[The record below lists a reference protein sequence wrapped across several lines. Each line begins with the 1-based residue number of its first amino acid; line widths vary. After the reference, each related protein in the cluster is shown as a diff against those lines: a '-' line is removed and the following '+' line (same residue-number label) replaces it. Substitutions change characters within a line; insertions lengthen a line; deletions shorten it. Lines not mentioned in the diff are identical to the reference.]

1 MDLWEKS
8 GTGNKEVKW
17 LRPTRE
23 AIAKKVPP
31 PSDESWG
38 LHTTQ
43 AVKILSK
50 KRNWSAPGP
59 DKHVNY
65 WWKRVQVLHVGV
77 AKAFVSMERLDL
89 YQSLWNSQVK
99 ISVQLRV

>member
-50 KRNWSAPGP
+50 KRNWSALGP

-65 WWKRVQVLHVGV
+65 WWKRAQVLHVGV
-77 AKAFVSMERLDL
+77 ARVFVRALIITLLGFPAWFSED
-89 YQSLWNSQVK
+89 
-99 ISVQLRV
+99 

>member
-1 MDLWEKS
+1 MDLSEKS
-8 GTGNKEVKW
+8 RTGNKEVKW

-23 AIAKKVPP
+23 AIAKK
-31 PSDESWG
+31 
-38 LHTTQ
+38 

-50 KRNWSAPGP
+50 KRNWSAPCP

-65 WWKRVQVLHVGV
+65 WWKRAQVLHVGV

-89 YQSLWNSQVK
+89 YQSLWNS
-99 ISVQLRV
+99 